1 MEEGH
6 KSKSKGMI
14 RKKDTDKNEQSNHTN
29 DEGNSNSVKEPEKLM
44 AKKKNLEIE
53 VIEHPEADE
62 EAEEIGSESGSNY
75 EETDPN
81 QYSDQVE
88 PNHRKGTEDDQHKLS
103 DSMEGPGGA
112 QYHQSFG
119 NQPSNEDSEE
129 QVEEGHKIKQNA
141 SIADNKSKIDNNLLN
156 DFVKKKGNDRF
167 NQTTKLRDDQDAPDN
182 TEEDEQQYSEEVLE
196 DDKIDDDLVER
207 QQREAEELL
216 EETKKTMN
224 EDDQD
229 QSLEEEEDENE
240 EIAKMARENRIN
252 EMNPEEEEEEDENE
266 QADATVGK
274 KFELNYT
281 VGRIEDGAAI
291 LISKD
296 HNLIEIPL

>member
-1 MEEGH
+1 MEDAD
-6 KSKSKGMI
+6 KPKSKGMI
-14 RKKDTDKNEQSNHTN
+14 RKKDASKNDHADQNEGDSSNH
-29 DEGNSNSVKEPEKLM
+29 SAKQHEKIM
-44 AKKKNLEIE
+44 PKKKNLEIE

-62 EAEEIGSESGSNY
+62 EAVEVKSGSGSNY

-81 QYSDQVE
+81 QYSDQAE
-88 PNHRKGTEDDQHKLS
+88 PNHRQGTEDDQQKLS

-119 NQPSNEDSEE
+119 NQPSHEESDGQEED
-129 QVEEGHKIKQNA
+129 GHKIKQNA

-156 DFVKKKGNDRF
+156 DFVMKKGNERF
-167 NQTTKLRDDQDAPDN
+167 NKTTNLKDAHNEPNN
-182 TEEDEQQYSEEVLE
+182 TEEDEQQYSEELPE

-240 EIAKMARENRIN
+240 EIAKMAKENRIN
-252 EMNPEEEEEEDENE
+252 EMNQEEEEEEDEND
-266 QADATVGK
+266 QTDAPPGK